1 MPTNLKGQDNRTIYL
16 KLHQKEEFGKQRG
29 ELKLWNKRET
39 HFCLLPLLA
48 NKNTNSIN
56 KSLAVIM
63 IDREAEDR
71 QASVRVTFK
80 GQTEWKQTEH

>member
-1 MPTNLKGQDNRTIYL
+1 MKQKGNTFLSAPTSG
-16 KLHQKEEFGKQRG
+16 H
-29 ELKLWNKRET
+29 
-39 HFCLLPLLA
+39 
-48 NKNTNSIN
+48 KNTKSIN